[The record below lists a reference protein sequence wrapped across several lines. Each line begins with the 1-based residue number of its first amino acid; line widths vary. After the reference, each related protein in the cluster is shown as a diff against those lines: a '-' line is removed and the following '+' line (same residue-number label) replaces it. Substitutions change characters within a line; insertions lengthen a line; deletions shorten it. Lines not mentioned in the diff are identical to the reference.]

1 MARGAF
7 LLRKR
12 MVALTFPPLA
22 KGGSGGVGRTTSA
35 SSVCSPLAPN
45 GGSETTPYKGWRGR
59 ARATN
64 LIVRSPSSLP
74 VHSTLTGP
82 PPLAPPSQ
90 GGERGGHARKIGA
103 TISEGLPV
111 RCNPNFV

>member
-7 LLRKR
+7 LLCKR

-22 KGGSGGVGRTTSA
+22 KGGLGGVGRTTSA
-35 SSVCSPLAPN
+35 SSVCSPLAAN

-82 PPLAPPSQ
+82 PPLTPPSQ
-90 GGERGGHARKIGA
+90 GGGKRRARSQNWP